1 MRVGMSFS
9 STSHLPARE
18 AARHLLARV
27 RAARDAGLDTM
38 TFGDSHTRGEARYF
52 QNTPTVGRALAEWD
66 PQRPAGCLFLVPMW
80 PPVLLAEQ
88 VGTLAAFHDGP
99 FIVQTGLGGGPES
112 FAQSGVNVPHRGKAL
127 EESIR
132 VVTSLFA
139 GETTSSEMF
148 GIVDARIDLVPPD
161 GVTWWIG
168 TLSDAG
174 IERTAKLGAVWYA
187 SHGAVGDVLDQKMN
201 LYRDAC
207 ERHGSKPVTAIRREA
222 IVLDDGDR
230 ARKLAQDALAGGY
243 RGMTSDMILAGTV
256 EDVAESIDALSGQ
269 GIDETVLRTL
279 GTSPATDI
287 ETIECLGRVRI
298 ELKPPR

>member
-1 MRVGMSFS
+1 MSFS

-27 RAARDAGLDTM
+27 GAARDAGLDTL
-38 TFGDSHTRGEARYF
+38 TFGDSHTRGESRYF

-99 FIVQTGLGGGPES
+99 FIVQTGLGGGPDS
-112 FAQSGVNVPHRGKAL
+112 FARFGTNVRHRGKAL
-127 EESIR
+127 DESIR
-132 VVTSLFA
+132 IVTSLFA
-139 GETTSSEMF
+139 GETVSSTMF
-148 GIVDARIDLVPPD
+148 GIVNAQIDLVPPD

-187 SHGAVGDVLDQKMN
+187 AHPAIGDVLDQMVAT
-201 LYRDAC
+201 YRQAC
-207 ERHGSKPVTAIRREA
+207 ERHGSDPTVAIRREA
-222 IVLDDGDR
+222 VVLDNGDQ
-230 ARKLAQDALAGGY
+230 ARKIASDALAGGY
-243 RGMTSDMILAGTV
+243 RAMTSDMILAGTV
-256 EDVAESIDALSGQ
+256 EDVAEA
-269 GIDETVLRTL
+269 IDELSRQGVDETMLRTL
-279 GTSPATDI
+279 GTSVDTDL
-287 ETIECLGRVRI
+287 ETINNLGRVRS
-298 ELKPPR
+298 ELDRKY